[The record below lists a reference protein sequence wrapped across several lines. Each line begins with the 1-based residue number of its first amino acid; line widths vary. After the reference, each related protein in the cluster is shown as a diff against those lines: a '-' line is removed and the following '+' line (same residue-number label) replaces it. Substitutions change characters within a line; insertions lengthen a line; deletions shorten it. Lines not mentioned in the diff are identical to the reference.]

1 MTAGLT
7 DEQIGRLTKTLFR
20 FCQSRTGSYHDAEDL
35 AQDILLAACKEE
47 NRFPNE
53 KAFYAFVWK
62 TADNVL
68 RNWYRRKARTATEE
82 LDENYVDRR
91 YEELEEAS
99 AWDERLQSVIRELA
113 RLSSDYRR
121 VAVEYYFAGKS
132 VREIAAQYS
141 LSESMVKYLLF
152 QSRKHIKEGIHMEK
166 QLGKLSYAPVTLT
179 TFFWGEANACY
190 GVFEESRLRQNI
202 VMACYYDRLTE
213 EQLSLQLGVPTAY
226 LEDELRKL
234 TELDLLIKKGLS
246 YQSNIVIITDRE
258 KKALKEA
265 CAAEVTRIAGALR
278 DFFAAGESAIRE
290 LAFYGS
296 DMPANALR
304 WLVTSHI
311 FRRAYL
317 DMFQGSLTLDLPVD
331 RQGKTYFRFLLEQSP
346 DDPYATGVS
355 GLDTKDGVL
364 LFWDVP
370 VNGMIVHHF
379 VTPVQA
385 SVLASLRTGN
395 PATDSEK
402 LLCAELLELGIARKE
417 GERILPNFAC
427 LTAAQ
432 FGALSR
438 MTEPLCRD
446 ICESAMRRIGDIAD
460 ILAEYAP
467 EHLADY
473 ARRLSPL
480 LFLNE
485 SGDIAQLLCESGWL
499 LPYRDGIL
507 PTTVFIENR

>member
-226 LEDELRKL
+226 LEEDLKKL
-234 TELDLLIKKGLS
+234 LEYDLLKKKGLA
-246 YQSNIVIITDRE
+246 YQSNIVIITRKELEAVRRYNEAD
-258 KKALKEA
+258 LKE
-265 CAAEVTRIAGALR
+265 IASG
-278 DFFAAGESAIRE
+278 IRE
-290 LAFYGS
+290 FVDGNMERIRALGFYGS
-296 DMPANALR
+296 DMPANSIKWMLVSLILR
-304 WLVTSHI
+304 L
-311 FRRAYL
+311 AYVDMLQGDMKL
-317 DMFQGSLTLDLPVD
+317 DYPTDCFGDAC
-331 RQGKTYFRFLLEQSP
+331 FRFLMELDK
-346 DDPYATGVS
+346 DDPY
-355 GLDTKDGVL
+355 
-364 LFWDVP
+364 F
-370 VNGMIVHHF
+370 M
-379 VTPVQA
+379 
-385 SVLASLRTGN
+385 
-395 PATDSEK
+395 
-402 LLCAELLELGIARKE
+402 GI
-417 GERILPNFAC
+417 
-427 LTAAQ
+427 
-432 FGALSR
+432 S
-438 MTEPLCRD
+438 
-446 ICESAMRRIGDIAD
+446 S
-460 ILAEYAP
+460 
-467 EHLADY
+467 
-473 ARRLSPL
+473 
-480 LFLNE
+480 
-485 SGDIAQLLCESGWL
+485 
-499 LPYRDGIL
+499 
-507 PTTVFIENR
+507 